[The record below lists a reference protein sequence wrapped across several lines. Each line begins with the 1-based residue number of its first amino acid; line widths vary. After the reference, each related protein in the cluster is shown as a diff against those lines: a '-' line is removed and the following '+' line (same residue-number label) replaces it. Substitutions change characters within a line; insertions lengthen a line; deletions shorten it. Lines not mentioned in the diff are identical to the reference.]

1 MTTPPCPCFQGT
13 CLSLLNQ
20 LLVSE
25 DDNDY
30 LRTIIKIPTAP
41 LLQYLEPRPLQ
52 GAGQEDDSGCEN
64 NPNSRRDTMETRCTS
79 APHTY
84 VSICGL

>member
-1 MTTPPCPCFQGT
+1 M
-13 CLSLLNQ
+13 SLLNQ

-41 LLQYLEPRPLQ
+41 LLQYLEARQ
-52 GAGQEDDSGCEN
+52 QEGAGQEEDSGCEN
-64 NPNSRRDTMETRCTS
+64 NSRRDTMETRYRGCNIAWLLAVT
-79 APHTY
+79 
-84 VSICGL
+84 V